1 MLKVASQGNEADNPQ
16 KRACIHDR
24 MVHIPAMARQASPR
38 IPRGRP
44 REFDPDA
51 AIERAMGVFWSS
63 GYYGTSLPDL
73 LEATKLSRGSL
84 YAAFGDKHGLFLR
97 ALDRYIVE
105 ALTRLDAELDPRKN
119 ALAGLRAC
127 LAGYVERTT
136 GVAGKRGCL
145 VVATAMELAGH
156 DTEVEHRI
164 RRFFKAMETRL
175 TTALVRAQ
183 AEGDLVDGVEPA
195 SAARLILCLLEGMRV
210 VSKTS
215 SDRSLAQAAVR
226 TLIDRFVK

>member
-1 MLKVASQGNEADNPQ
+1 M
-16 KRACIHDR
+16 
-24 MVHIPAMARQASPR
+24 
-38 IPRGRP
+38 PRGRP
-44 REFDPDA
+44 REFDTDA

-63 GYYGTSLPDL
+63 GYHATSLPDL
-73 LEATKLSRGSL
+73 LDATNLSRGSL

-97 ALDRYIVE
+97 ALDRYIAE

-127 LAGYVERTT
+127 LAGYVERTS

-156 DTEVEHRI
+156 DSEVEQRI

-175 TTALVRAQ
+175 TAALARAQ
-183 AEGDLVDGVEPA
+183 AEGALADGVEPA
-195 SAARLILCLLEGMRV
+195 TAARLLVCLVEGMRV

-215 SDRSLAQAAVR
+215 SDRSMSQAVAQ
-226 TLIDRFVK
+226 TLIDRFAK

>member
-1 MLKVASQGNEADNPQ
+1 
-16 KRACIHDR
+16 
-24 MVHIPAMARQASPR
+24 MARQTSLR

-44 REFDPDA
+44 REFDTDA

-63 GYYGTSLPDL
+63 GYNGTSLPDL
-73 LEATKLSRGSL
+73 LEATHLSRGSL

-97 ALDRYIVE
+97 ALDRYIAE
-105 ALTRLDAELDPRKN
+105 ALTRLDTELDPRKN

-127 LAGYVERTT
+127 LAGYVERTS

-156 DTEVEHRI
+156 DTEVQQRI
-164 RRFFKAMETRL
+164 RRFFKTMEARL
-175 TTALVRAQ
+175 TAALARAQ
-183 AEGDLVDGVEPA
+183 AEGELVDGVEPA
-195 SAARLILCLLEGMRV
+195 IAARLLICLLEGMRV

-215 SDRSLAQAAVR
+215 SDRSISQTVVQ
-226 TLIDRFVK
+226 TLIDRFAK